1 MKNFCSVFFSSSI
14 HPQKQGYISPGAV
27 TLKITSGGNH
37 NLITK
42 NCVMG
47 WLFFFNGPYN
57 KRTGKTLLTLK
68 DEISA
73 KPDYY

>member
-47 WLFFFNGPYN
+47 WLFFLMVLTINVQEKPY
-57 KRTGKTLLTLK
+57 LH
-68 DEISA
+68 
-73 KPDYY
+73 